1 MKRSRIFLAA
11 SLVLN
16 SLLAGHIVWVHLGK
30 PEGKSQPGAA
40 LPLSA
45 QPAVQPFRWAQ
56 VESSD
61 YPTYIANLRGLGCP
75 EQTIREL
82 IAADLDDLFAPRRA
96 VLVSK
101 LTNAGSAEHERVEG
115 ALTQLRQEET
125 SVFRKLFNLPEPV
138 ENSAGGVEAS
148 RVTASVRLRPAEVVV
163 ETNATMPLVFQ
174 PVDTNSLDLTDNQV
188 EALQQV
194 RQSFQDALGTDADV
208 NSAEYLARWQK
219 AQKEADS
226 LLDALIGRQALLRY
240 RSEAERLAA
249 ETEPGSSQN

>member
-16 SLLAGHIVWVHLGK
+16 LLLAGHIVWVHLGK
-30 PEGKSQPGAA
+30 PQGKSEPGPV
-40 LPLSA
+40 LPLPA
-45 QPAVQPFRWAQ
+45 QPTVQPFRWAQ

-61 YPTYIANLRGLGCP
+61 YPTYIANLRGIGCP

-101 LTNAGSAEHERVEG
+101 LTNAGSAEHERVEV
-115 ALTQLRQEET
+115 ALTELRQEET
-125 SVFRKLFNLPEPV
+125 SVFRKLFNLLEPV
-138 ENSAGGVEAS
+138 ENSVGGVEAS
-148 RVTASVRLRPAEVVV
+148 PVTAPARVRPAEIV
-163 ETNATMPLVFQ
+163 ETNVVMPLVFQ
-174 PVDTNSLDLTDNQV
+174 PVNTNGLDLTDNQV

-194 RQSFQDALGTDADV
+194 RQSFQDALGTNADV
-208 NSAEYLARWQK
+208 NSPEYLARWQK

-226 LLDALIGRQALLRY
+226 LLDALIGRQALLSY
-240 RSEAERLAA
+240 RTEVERLAA
-249 ETEPGSSQN
+249 ETERGSQN